1 MGWRI
6 NTLIY
11 LNGIKISLENL
22 YVNTGAQML
31 GVEYNY
37 QPFWI
42 IRASHGYKI
51 NLLVSHVSQNLLAKS
66 NFWAFLCSYT
76 LEFSTFPPN
85 IPFFHLWYS
94 FWGIFVFLA
103 DKDYFCN
110 IYNHK
115 SEFWWSVYPVRF
127 HMSLVTFTHWLDF
140 CLSGG
145 GLVVDIY
152 SFFGGGMQKK
162 ESTDFRSL
170 EAGISGVVMRTLP
183 PLLFVLLVLWKK
195 TFTASY

>member
-1 MGWRI
+1 M
-6 NTLIY
+6 Y
-11 LNGIKISLENL
+11 HKISWLKATFEHFCALILWNL
-22 YVNTGAQML
+22 AHFPPIFLFFIYGT
-31 GVEYNY
+31 
-37 QPFWI
+37 
-42 IRASHGYKI
+42 
-51 NLLVSHVSQNLLAKS
+51 VSG
-66 NFWAFLCSYT
+66 AFL
-76 LEFSTFPPN
+76 
-85 IPFFHLWYS
+85 HHM
-94 FWGIFVFLA
+94 FLA

-127 HMSLVTFTHWLDF
+127 HMSLVTFIPWLDF

-145 GLVVDIY
+145 GLVIDIY
-152 SFFGGGMQKK
+152 IFFFGGGMQKK

>member
-1 MGWRI
+1 
-6 NTLIY
+6 
-11 LNGIKISLENL
+11 
-22 YVNTGAQML
+22 ML

-42 IRASHGYKI
+42 IRASHGYSI

-66 NFWAFLCSYT
+66 NFWVFLCSYT
-76 LEFSTFPPN
+76 LEFSSFPP
-85 IPFFHLWYS
+85 IFLFFIYGTVSGGFLHH
-94 FWGIFVFLA
+94 VFLA
-103 DKDYFCN
+103 YKDYFCN
-110 IYNHK
+110 IYNRK

-127 HMSLVTFTHWLDF
+127 HMSLVTFIHWLDF

-145 GLVVDIY
+145 GLVMDIY
-152 SFFGGGMQKK
+152 SFWWGWGGMQKK

-183 PLLFVLLVLWKK
+183 PLLFALLLWKK
-195 TFTASY
+195 TFTDSY